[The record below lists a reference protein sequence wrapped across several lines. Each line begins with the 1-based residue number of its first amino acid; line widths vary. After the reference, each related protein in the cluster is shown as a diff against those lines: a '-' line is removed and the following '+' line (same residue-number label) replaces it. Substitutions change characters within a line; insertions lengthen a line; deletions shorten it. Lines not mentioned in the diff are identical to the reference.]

1 MHAKVLVVDDSPT
14 MRQFIVFALQR
25 LPGLQIHE
33 ASNGVAA
40 LKLLST
46 EKFDLLM
53 TDINMPMM
61 DGLKL
66 VGLIRN
72 DEHYKELP
80 IVVITTEGSEISR
93 ARAIQAGANE
103 YVTKPLQTA
112 RLIEVVRRLLDPERD
127 HSAPAP
133 KA

>member
-1 MHAKVLVVDDSPT
+1 MYAANVLVVDDSPT

-33 ASNGVAA
+33 AGDGVNA
-40 LKLLST
+40 LKQLSS
-46 EKFDLLM
+46 EKYDLLL

-72 DEHYKELP
+72 DPHYKKLP
-80 IVVITTEGSEISR
+80 IIVITTEGSEVTR
-93 ARAIQAGANE
+93 ERAIKIGANE
-103 YVTKPLQTA
+103 YITKPLQTA
-112 RLIEVVRRLLDPERD
+112 RLIEIVRRLLDPEKR
-127 HSAPAP
+127 PC
-133 KA
+133 